1 MFAFCAS
8 ARLRADG
15 PWAQPPVS
23 LVALFAA
30 IMLCSATIYLYLTHA
45 DWAWL
50 YLIDPR
56 RVPRLFAIPAAAAG
70 AGALFAGYY
79 GMGRLLHARVAQRV
93 VLAILGGGALV
104 CALLAILARG
114 RLLTY
119 GSLDAF
125 RAGTGVSLFAVRLGY
140 VLVALLAGLGAAA
153 AYVAVELLRDGRRAT
168 ARLP

>member
-30 IMLCSATIYLYLTHA
+30 IMLCPATIYLYLTHA

-70 AGALFAGYY
+70 AGAGAG
-79 GMGRLLHARVAQRV
+79 AAS
-93 VLAILGGGALV
+93 GAGAA
-104 CALLAILARG
+104 CGA
-114 RLLTY
+114 
-119 GSLDAF
+119 
-125 RAGTGVSLFAVRLGY
+125 
-140 VLVALLAGLGAAA
+140 GAAA
-153 AYVAVELLRDGRRAT
+153 K
-168 ARLP
+168 